1 MRPPFIALDAAIV
14 DLDGTMIDT
23 LGDFAVALNRMLG
36 ELGLPA
42 IEARAIEP
50 MVGRGS
56 EHLIRAVLEHVQAPA
71 ALYEAAWQSYQRHYL
86 AINGD
91 YSAVYP
97 GVIQG
102 LEALQ
107 AAGLRLVCLTNKP
120 AAFAQPLLQ
129 AKGLAGFFE
138 AVFGGDAFERKKP
151 DPLPLLKSCEA
162 LGSSPGSHADDRR
175 LEQRREGRAC
185 RGLPG
190 VAGDLWLQPR
200 RADWRRGCGRFSR
213 LAGRAAR
220 LDQAGLPSSA
230 SLSFQ
235 SAGLGPSQ
243 MRSSA
248 L

>member
-56 EHLIRAVLEHVQAPA
+56 EHLIRAVLEHVRAPA
-71 ALYEAAWQSYQRHYL
+71 ALYDAAWQSYQRHYL

-91 YSAVYP
+91 YSVVYP
-97 GVIQG
+97 GVVEG

-120 AAFAQPLLQ
+120 DRVRTSPARGQGIGRIFRGGLRRRRFRAEKARPSALAQDL
-129 AKGLAGFFE
+129 
-138 AVFGGDAFERKKP
+138 
-151 DPLPLLKSCEA
+151 
-162 LGSSPGSHADDRR
+162 
-175 LEQRREGRAC
+175 
-185 RGLPG
+185 RG
-190 VAGDLWLQPR
+190 
-200 RADWRRGCGRFSR
+200 
-213 LAGRAAR
+213 
-220 LDQAGLPSSA
+220 AGLVSPLA
-230 SLSFQ
+230 
-235 SAGLGPSQ
+235 
-243 MRSSA
+243 R
-248 L
+248 

>member
-1 MRPPFIALDAAIV
+1 MHQPFIALDAAIV

-23 LGDFAVALNRMLG
+23 MGDFAVALNRMLG
-36 ELGLPA
+36 ELGLPP
-42 IEARAIEP
+42 IEVRAIEP

-91 YSAVYP
+91 YSVVYP

-107 AAGLRLVCLTNKP
+107 AARLRLVCLTNKP
-120 AAFAQPLLQ
+120 AAFALPLLQ

-151 DPLPLLKSCEA
+151 DPLPLLKTCEE
-162 LGSSPGSHADDRR
+162 LGLSPTRTLMIGDSSNDA
-175 LEQRREGRAC
+175 
-185 RGLPG
+185 
-190 VAGDLWLQPR
+190 
-200 RADWRRGCGRFSR
+200 
-213 LAGRAAR
+213 RAAR
-220 LDQAGLPSSA
+220 AAGCPVLLVTYGYNHGEPIGAVDADGFLGSLAELPRWITQACPAVLP
-230 SLSFQ
+230 
-235 SAGLGPSQ
+235 
-243 MRSSA
+243 
-248 L
+248 